1 MGQACLMKGGFQFK
15 LETLGE
21 DRTVLFP
28 MLVTGETLNHPI
40 VGHIVIE
47 ELFKKEE
54 VTDQMAKEWAAF
66 PDIHFEKVQSLISF
80 IQTPPQEQLCFVKTI
95 KQDMVIPSKTTVS
108 VKCRANTGP
117 VAERI
122 PVLFEPSCEPR
133 WPSGFQISEE
143 LVTIPCGSSC
153 QVQINVS
160 NTSNH
165 DITLNK

>member
-21 DRTVLFP
+21 DRTVLVP
-28 MLVTGETLNHPI
+28 MLVTGETLDHPI
-40 VGHIVIE
+40 VGYNVIE
-47 ELFKKEE
+47 EL
-54 VTDQMAKEWAAF
+54 TDQMAKEWAAF

-122 PVLFEPSCEPR
+122 PVLFEPSCEP
-133 WPSGFQISEE
+133 
-143 LVTIPCGSSC
+143 
-153 QVQINVS
+153 
-160 NTSNH
+160 
-165 DITLNK
+165 

>member
-21 DRTVLFP
+21 DRTVLVP
-28 MLVTGETLNHPI
+28 MLVTGETLDHPI
-40 VGHIVIE
+40 VGYNVIE
-47 ELFKKEE
+47 ELVKKEE
-54 VTDQMAKEWAAF
+54 VTDQMAKEWAASF

-80 IQTPPQEQLCFVKTI
+80 IQIPPQEQLCFVKTI

-122 PVLFEPSCEPR
+122 PVLFEPSCEP
-133 WPSGFQISEE
+133 
-143 LVTIPCGSSC
+143 
-153 QVQINVS
+153 
-160 NTSNH
+160 
-165 DITLNK
+165 